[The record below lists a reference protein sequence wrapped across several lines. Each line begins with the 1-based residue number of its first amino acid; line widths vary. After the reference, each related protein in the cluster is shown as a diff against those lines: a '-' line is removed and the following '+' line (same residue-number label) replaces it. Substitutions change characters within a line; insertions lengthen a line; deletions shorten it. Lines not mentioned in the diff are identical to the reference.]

1 MLSFIKSTIEK
12 LFKLWVVFSMKIE
25 IKNVTKKFKDIAVLE
40 SVSMTLCEGKIY
52 GFVGHNGSG
61 KSVLL
66 KIICAFYEPTSG
78 EVLFDGINVIKEN
91 SYPPDT
97 RALIEK
103 PNFLS
108 ELTGKENLL
117 LLAQVQNKIDEKE
130 VDEILDVVGL
140 QKVANKKYYQY
151 SLGMKQ
157 KLGIAQVLMENPK
170 IMIFDEPFNGLDDE
184 SAKKIRNI
192 LLQEKEKGKIIVLA
206 THIKEDVDILCDEI
220 YKFNDGVV
228 IKENTKN

>member
-1 MLSFIKSTIEK
+1 
-12 LFKLWVVFSMKIE
+12 MKIE
-25 IKNVTKKFKDIAVLE
+25 IKNVTKKFKDIIALE
-40 SVSMTLCEGKIY
+40 SVNMVLEEGKIY

-103 PNFLS
+103 PNFLP
-108 ELTGKENLL
+108 ELTGRENLL
-117 LLAQVQNKIDEKE
+117 LLAQVQNKIGEKE
-130 VDEILDVVGL
+130 IDEVLEAVGL
-140 QKVANKKYYQY
+140 KKVANKKYHQY

-157 KLGIAQVLMENPK
+157 KLGIAQVLMEDPK
-170 IMIFDEPFNGLDDE
+170 IMIFDEPFNGLDED
-184 SAKKIRNI
+184 SVKKIRKI
-192 LLQEKEKGKIIVLA
+192 LLEEKKKGKIIILA
-206 THIKEDVDILCDEI
+206 THIKEDIHMLCDII

-228 IKENTKN
+228 TKVNKRK

>member
-1 MLSFIKSTIEK
+1 
-12 LFKLWVVFSMKIE
+12 MKIE
-25 IKNVTKKFKDIAVLE
+25 IKNVTKKFKDITALE
-40 SVSMTLCEGKIY
+40 SVNMVLDEGKIY

-78 EVLFDGINVIKEN
+78 EVLFDGVNVIKEN

-97 RALIEK
+97 RAFIEK
-103 PNFLS
+103 PNFLP
-108 ELTGKENLL
+108 EITGRENLL
-117 LLAQVQNKIDEKE
+117 LLAQVQNKIGEKE
-130 VDEILDVVGL
+130 VDDILKVVGL
-140 QKVANKKYYQY
+140 EKVANKKYHQY

-157 KLGIAQVLMENPK
+157 KLGIAQVLMEGPK

-192 LLQEKEKGKIIVLA
+192 LLQEKKKGKIIILA
-206 THIKEDVDILCDEI
+206 THIKEDVSILCDEI

-228 IKENTKN
+228 TKEKVKK

>member
-1 MLSFIKSTIEK
+1 
-12 LFKLWVVFSMKIE
+12 MKIE

-61 KSVLL
+61 KSILL

-117 LLAQVQNKIDEKE
+117 LLAQVQNKIGEKE

-228 IKENTKN
+228 IKENIKN

>member
-1 MLSFIKSTIEK
+1 
-12 LFKLWVVFSMKIE
+12 MKIE

-117 LLAQVQNKIDEKE
+117 LLAQVQSKIGEKE

-140 QKVANKKYYQY
+140 QKVANKKYHQY

-228 IKENTKN
+228 IKENIKN

>member
-1 MLSFIKSTIEK
+1 
-12 LFKLWVVFSMKIE
+12 MKIE

-117 LLAQVQNKIDEKE
+117 LLAQVQNKIGEKE
-130 VDEILDVVGL
+130 VDEMLDVVGL

-192 LLQEKEKGKIIVLA
+192 LLQEKEKGKIIILA

-228 IKENTKN
+228 IKENIKN

>member
-103 PNFLS
+103 PNYLS

-117 LLAQVQNKIDEKE
+117 LLAQVQNKIGEKE

>member
-117 LLAQVQNKIDEKE
+117 LLAQVQNKIGEKE
-130 VDEILDVVGL
+130 VDEMLDVVGL

-192 LLQEKEKGKIIVLA
+192 LLQEKEKGKIIILA

-228 IKENTKN
+228 IKENIKN

>member
-1 MLSFIKSTIEK
+1 
-12 LFKLWVVFSMKIE
+12 MKIE
-25 IKNVTKKFKDIAVLE
+25 VNNVTKKFKDITVLE
-40 SVSMTLCEGKIY
+40 SVNMVLEEGKIY

-78 EVLFDGINVIKEN
+78 EVLFDGVNIIKKN
-91 SYPPDT
+91 SYPTDT

-117 LLAQVQNKIDEKE
+117 LLAQIQNKIGEKE
-130 VDEILDVVGL
+130 IDEVLKAVGL
-140 QKVANKKYYQY
+140 EKVANKKYYQY

-170 IMIFDEPFNGLDDE
+170 VMIFDEPFNGLDEE
-184 SAKKIRNI
+184 SVKKIRKI
-192 LLQEKEKGKIIVLA
+192 LLQEKEKGKIIILA
-206 THIKEDVDILCDEI
+206 THIKEDVGILCDEL

-228 IKENTKN
+228 TKEELKK

>member
-1 MLSFIKSTIEK
+1 
-12 LFKLWVVFSMKIE
+12 MKIE
-25 IKNVTKKFKDIAVLE
+25 IKNVTKKFKDIIALE
-40 SVSMTLCEGKIY
+40 SVNMVLEEGKIY

-78 EVLFDGINVIKEN
+78 EVLFDGVNVIKEN

-103 PNFLS
+103 PNFLP
-108 ELTGKENLL
+108 ELTGRENLL
-117 LLAQVQNKIDEKE
+117 LLAQVQNKIGEKE
-130 VDEILDVVGL
+130 IDEVLDAVGL
-140 QKVANKKYYQY
+140 EKVANKKYHQY

-157 KLGIAQVLMENPK
+157 KLGIAQVLMEDPK
-170 IMIFDEPFNGLDDE
+170 IMVFDEAFNGLDED
-184 SAKKIRNI
+184 SVKKIRKI
-192 LLQEKEKGKIIVLA
+192 LLEEKKKGKIIILA
-206 THIKEDVDILCDEI
+206 THIKEDIYMLCDVI

-228 IKENTKN
+228 TKVNKRK

>member
-1 MLSFIKSTIEK
+1 
-12 LFKLWVVFSMKIE
+12 MKIE
-25 IKNVTKKFKDIAVLE
+25 IKNVTKKFKDIIVLE
-40 SVSMTLCEGKIY
+40 SVNMVLEEGKIY

-78 EVLFDGINVIKEN
+78 EVLFDGVNVIKEN
-91 SYPPDT
+91 SFPPDT

-103 PNFLS
+103 PNFLP

-117 LLAQVQNKIDEKE
+117 LLARVQNKIGETE
-130 VDEILDVVGL
+130 VDETLNVVGL
-140 QKVANKKYYQY
+140 ERVANKKYHQY

-170 IMIFDEPFNGLDDE
+170 IMIFDEPFNGLDEE

-192 LLQEKEKGKIIVLA
+192 LLQEKKKGKIIILA
-206 THIKEDVDILCDEI
+206 THIKEDISILCDEI

-228 IKENTKN
+228 TKEKIKK

>member
-1 MLSFIKSTIEK
+1 
-12 LFKLWVVFSMKIE
+12 MKIE
-25 IKNVTKKFKDIAVLE
+25 IKNVTKKFKDIIALE
-40 SVSMTLCEGKIY
+40 SVNMVLEEGKIY

-103 PNFLS
+103 PNFLP
-108 ELTGKENLL
+108 ELTGRENLL
-117 LLAQVQNKIDEKE
+117 LLAQVQNKIGEKE
-130 VDEILDVVGL
+130 IDEVLEAVGL
-140 QKVANKKYYQY
+140 KKVANKKYHQY

-157 KLGIAQVLMENPK
+157 KLGIAQVLMEDPK
-170 IMIFDEPFNGLDDE
+170 IMLK
-184 SAKKIRNI
+184 S
-192 LLQEKEKGKIIVLA
+192 
-206 THIKEDVDILCDEI
+206 
-220 YKFNDGVV
+220 
-228 IKENTKN
+228 

>member
-1 MLSFIKSTIEK
+1 
-12 LFKLWVVFSMKIE
+12 MKIE
-25 IKNVTKKFKDIAVLE
+25 IKNVTKKFKDITALE
-40 SVSMTLCEGKIY
+40 SVNMTLCEGKIY

-66 KIICAFYEPTSG
+66 KIICAFYEPTNG

-117 LLAQVQNKIDEKE
+117 LLAQVQNRIGEKE

-140 QKVANKKYYQY
+140 TKVANRKYHQY

-184 SAKKIRNI
+184 SAKRIRNI
-192 LLQEKEKGKIIVLA
+192 LLQEKEKGKIIILA
-206 THIKEDVDILCDEI
+206 THIKEDVAILCDEI

-228 IKENTKN
+228 TRENIKNLKK

>member
-1 MLSFIKSTIEK
+1 
-12 LFKLWVVFSMKIE
+12 MKIE
-25 IKNVTKKFKDIAVLE
+25 IKNVTKKFKDIIALE
-40 SVSMTLCEGKIY
+40 SVNMVLEEGKIY

-103 PNFLS
+103 PNFLP
-108 ELTGKENLL
+108 ELTGRENLL
-117 LLAQVQNKIDEKE
+117 LLAQVQNKIGEKE
-130 VDEILDVVGL
+130 IDEVLEAVGL
-140 QKVANKKYYQY
+140 KKVANKKYHQY

-157 KLGIAQVLMENPK
+157 KLGIAQVLMEDPK
-170 IMIFDEPFNGLDDE
+170 IMIFDEPFNGLDED
-184 SAKKIRNI
+184 SVKKIRKI
-192 LLQEKEKGKIIVLA
+192 LLEEKKKGKIIILA
-206 THIKEDVDILCDEI
+206 THIKEDIQER
-220 YKFNDGVV
+220 
-228 IKENTKN
+228 

>member
-1 MLSFIKSTIEK
+1 
-12 LFKLWVVFSMKIE
+12 MKIE

>member
-1 MLSFIKSTIEK
+1 
-12 LFKLWVVFSMKIE
+12 MKIE
-25 IKNVTKKFKDIAVLE
+25 VNSVTKKFRDVVALE
-40 SVSMTLCEGKIY
+40 SVTMVLEEGKIY

-78 EVLFDGINVIKEN
+78 EVLFDGINVIREN
-91 SYPPDT
+91 SFPLDT

-103 PNFLS
+103 PNFLP

-117 LLAQVQNKIDEKE
+117 LLAQVQNKIGEKE
-130 VDEILDVVGL
+130 IDETLKAVGL
-140 QKVANKKYYQY
+140 EKVVNKKYHQY

-184 SAKKIRNI
+184 SIKKIRKI
-192 LLQEKEKGKIIVLA
+192 LLQEKKKGKIIILA
-206 THIKEDVDILCDEI
+206 THIKEDVLILCDEI
-220 YKFNDGVV
+220 YKFNDGAVV
-228 IKENTKN
+228 KEKVKN

>member
-1 MLSFIKSTIEK
+1 
-12 LFKLWVVFSMKIE
+12 MKIE

-117 LLAQVQNKIDEKE
+117 LLAQVQNKIGEKE

-140 QKVANKKYYQY
+140 QKVANKKYHQY

-228 IKENTKN
+228 IKENIKN

>member
-1 MLSFIKSTIEK
+1 
-12 LFKLWVVFSMKIE
+12 MKIE

-117 LLAQVQNKIDEKE
+117 LLAQVQNKIGEKE